1 MAKTHCRQ
9 EALKFQGVNGKRVE
23 GKFDGGMV
31 TTEAGALI
39 VREVC
44 ERRGIFKR
52 LARCFND
59 YRNEEAIE
67 HTLQALLE
75 QRIYG
80 LVCGY
85 EDLNDHDRLRA
96 DPAFQVLVGKE
107 PELGPKLAGRNTLNR
122 LELSGSS
129 LYERERYKK
138 IICNDEKLQSFFVD
152 EFIRYAKRKKLKQIV
167 LDCDATDVPLHGK
180 QEGRF
185 FHGYYGHYCY
195 LPLYIFCEDFPL
207 WAELRPSN
215 IDASLGT
222 DSALEKILPQLREG
236 LGRRVRIIVRGDAA
250 FAREELMDFCE
261 KQGVEYVFGL
271 AKNNRLTNS
280 LKREMARSRKEFKKT
295 GKASRCFKDF
305 RYRTLDSWS
314 RSRRVVGKA
323 EYLEKGP
330 NPRFVVTSLK
340 RSACAAI
347 KLYEQCYC
355 KRGEMENC
363 IKEQFQLFANRM
375 SCTPKRAN
383 QLRLWFSTAAYL
395 VLVLVKK
402 YALAGTALA
411 SAEVQTI
418 RLRLIKIAATVTV
431 SARRVFF
438 SMAGGFPLQELFAK
452 ALRNA
457 SA

>member
-1 MAKTHCRQ
+1 
-9 EALKFQGVNGKRVE
+9 LKFQEVNGKRVE
-23 GKFDGGMV
+23 AKFDGGMV
-31 TTEAGALI
+31 TTEAGALL

-44 ERRGIFKR
+44 ERRGIFTR
-52 LARCFND
+52 LARCFKD
-59 YRNEEAIE
+59 FRNEDAIE

-85 EDLNDHDRLRA
+85 EDLNDHDRLRV

-122 LELSGSS
+122 LELSASTI
-129 LYERERYKK
+129 YEHERYKK
-138 IICNDEKLQSFFVD
+138 IACNDEQVQAFFVE
-152 EFIRYAKRKKLKQIV
+152 EFIRYAKRKKLKELI

-180 QEGRF
+180 QEDRF

-222 DSALEKILPQLREG
+222 EAALLKIVTQLRKR
-236 LGRRVRIIVRGDAA
+236 LGRRVRIIVRGDAG
-250 FAREELMDFCE
+250 FAREGIMEFCE
-261 KQGVEYVFGL
+261 KQGLDYVFGL
-271 AKNNRLTNS
+271 AKNNRLVAS
-280 LKREMARSRKEFKKT
+280 IKSELKRAKQKFKKT
-295 GKASRCFKDF
+295 KVASRCYKDF

-314 RSRRVVGKA
+314 RKRRVVGKA
-323 EYLEKGP
+323 EHLEKGP

-395 VLVLVKK
+395 ILVLVKK

-438 SMAGGFPLQELFAK
+438 SMAGGFPLQDLFAR
-452 ALRNA
+452 ALKNA